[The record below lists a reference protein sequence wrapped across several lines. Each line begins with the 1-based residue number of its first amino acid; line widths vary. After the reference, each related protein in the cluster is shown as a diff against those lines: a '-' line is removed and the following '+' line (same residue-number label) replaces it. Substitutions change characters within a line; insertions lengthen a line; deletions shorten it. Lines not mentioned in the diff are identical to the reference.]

1 MMDVLDLAPVYPL
14 AIASYLYPAIVARLT
29 SEAVE
34 TDNAGTV
41 VITPELIIGSPNVS
55 AARGGLDAKIGIL
68 KASLYT
74 ENVVPLIDVHA
85 NDSAAA

>member
-1 MMDVLDLAPVYPL
+1 MMDVLDLVPVYPL
-14 AIASYLYPAIVARLT
+14 AIISYLYPAIVARLT
-29 SEAVE
+29 SEDVE
-34 TDNAGTV
+34 TVNAGTD

-74 ENVVPLIDVHA
+74 EIVVALIDVHA
-85 NDSAAA
+85 NDSAEA

>member
-1 MMDVLDLAPVYPL
+1 M
-14 AIASYLYPAIVARLT
+14 
-29 SEAVE
+29 
-34 TDNAGTV
+34 
-41 VITPELIIGSPNVS
+41 ITPELIIGSPNVS

-74 ENVVPLIDVHA
+74 EIVVPLTDVHA